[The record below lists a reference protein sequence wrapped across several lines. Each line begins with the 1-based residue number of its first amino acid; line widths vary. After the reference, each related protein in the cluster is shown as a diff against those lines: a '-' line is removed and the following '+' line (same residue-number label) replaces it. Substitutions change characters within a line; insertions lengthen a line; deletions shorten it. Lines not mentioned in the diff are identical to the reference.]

1 MTFDKIKDHLI
12 KFKIFSIENDGSISR
27 WWEGAQGRS
36 GFNIEFSSDKI
47 RINMETRGDGGRLM
61 TEINPSSLKDI
72 RLVSTDTAD
81 WFEDDTALLEIDLK
95 DGTNFALL
103 CYLPEEEQ

>member
-1 MTFDKIKDHLI
+1 
-12 KFKIFSIENDGSISR
+12 
-27 WWEGAQGRS
+27 
-36 GFNIEFSSDKI
+36 
-47 RINMETRGDGGRLM
+47 M